1 MEGIVP
7 LLDKQ
12 SDDDFHDGKL
22 ENNHIDHWIG
32 ASALNS
38 QDGPWHKLLPHG
50 EQSDIGEG
58 IRISF
63 ENIMSLF
70 NSNLEYD
77 ADDNILNSDLFHNF
91 TAFTGFTTQGTIK
104 RGSNN
109 KRIITEIEKGEKFSL
124 VAKFKQ
130 NVPTDYNNNMERLV
144 WFCYK
149 N

>member
-12 SDDDFHDGKL
+12 SDDGFHDGKL

-50 EQSDIGEG
+50 EHSDIGES

-63 ENIMSLF
+63 ENIMSSF
-70 NSNLEYD
+70 NSKLEYD
-77 ADDNILNSDLFHNF
+77 ADDNMLNSDLFHNF
-91 TAFTGFTTQGTIK
+91 TAFAGFTTQGRIK
-104 RGSNN
+104 RGSTT
-109 KRIITEIEKGEKFSL
+109 KRITTEIEKGEKTFISG
-124 VAKFKQ
+124 KI
-130 NVPTDYNNNMERLV
+130 
-144 WFCYK
+144 
-149 N
+149 